1 MKHSHFLAGAAVF
14 SFLLFAVTTAPAED
28 TVKLFN
34 GKDLSGWGFYL
45 VEDDKKMDDVWSVE
59 DGLLVC
65 KGEPMGYLATDQE
78 FTNCKLV
85 VEWRWAPGEK
95 PGNSG
100 VLLRISGEPRALP
113 KCYEAQLQHENAGDI
128 YGFQGLPVTGDD
140 EARLVNVKGHKLG
153 GDLSGVKKAR
163 GAEKPAGEWN
173 KYEIT
178 LDGEKLSLVIN
189 GETVNEAT
197 GLKAIP
203 GKIGFQS
210 EGGEIH
216 FRTIEVESLD

>member
-1 MKHSHFLAGAAVF
+1 MSRARILAVVVLSTLAF
-14 SFLLFAVTTAPAED
+14 SAEAPAQQA
-28 TVKLFN
+28 TKLFN

-45 VEDDKKMDDVWSVE
+45 VEADKKMEDVWSVK

-65 KGEPMGYLATDQE
+65 KGEPKGYLCTEKE
-78 FTNCKLV
+78 FTSGKLV
-85 VEWRWAPGEK
+85 VEWRWAPGAK

-100 VLLRISGEPRALP
+100 VLLRITGKPQALP
-113 KCYEAQLQHENAGDI
+113 KCYEAQLQHGNAGDI
-128 YGFQGLPVTGDD
+128 YGFHGAPVTGDK
-140 EARLVNVKGHKLG
+140 ARTISKPGHKLG
-153 GDLSGVKKAR
+153 GDLSGVKKML

-178 LDGEKLSLVIN
+178 LDGEKLSLVVN
-189 GETVNEAT
+189 GVKVNEAG
-197 GLKAIP
+197 GLQVIP

-216 FRTIEVESLD
+216 FRTIEVSPVK